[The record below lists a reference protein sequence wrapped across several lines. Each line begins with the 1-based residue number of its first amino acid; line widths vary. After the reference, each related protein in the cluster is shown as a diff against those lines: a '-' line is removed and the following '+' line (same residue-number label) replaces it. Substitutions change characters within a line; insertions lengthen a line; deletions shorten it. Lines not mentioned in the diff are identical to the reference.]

1 METVEKIEEMRKDPE
16 MKLMAKL
23 LGFKLDDLVDAIKK
37 DYLENKESD
46 KEDAQPESNETC
58 LAPTSKEFLLSK
70 ADLESFI
77 NKYLALE
84 NMFKKLNYAFGID
97 LNSNTNSIYTKYNE
111 LVWDLM
117 RAIFGEENCEDI
129 LDYVFDNSNFDSVE
143 SLYNELT

>member
-1 METVEKIEEMRKDPE
+1 MRKDPE
-16 MKLMAKL
+16 MKLMSKL

-46 KEDAQPESNETC
+46 KEDKQSKSDETYIT
-58 LAPTSKEFLLSK
+58 PTTKEFLLSK
-70 ADLESFI
+70 TDLESFI

>member
-1 METVEKIEEMRKDPE
+1 METVERIEEMRKDPE
-16 MKLMAKL
+16 MKLMSKL

-37 DYLENKESD
+37 DYLENKESN
-46 KEDAQPESNETC
+46 KEGEQPKSDEAYIT
-58 LAPTSKEFLLSK
+58 PTTKEFLLSK
-70 ADLESFI
+70 ADLENFI

>member
-1 METVEKIEEMRKDPE
+1 MRKDPE
-16 MKLMAKL
+16 MKLMSKL

-37 DYLENKESD
+37 DYLENKESN
-46 KEDAQPESNETC
+46 KEDEQSKSDETYIT
-58 LAPTSKEFLLSK
+58 PTTKEFLLSK
-70 ADLESFI
+70 TDLESFI

>member
-1 METVEKIEEMRKDPE
+1 METVERIEEMRKDPE
-16 MKLMAKL
+16 MKLMSKL

-46 KEDAQPESNETC
+46 KEDEQSESNETC
-58 LAPTSKEFLLSK
+58 LTPTSKEFLLSK
-70 ADLESFI
+70 TDLESFI

>member
-1 METVEKIEEMRKDPE
+1 MRKDPE
-16 MKLMAKL
+16 MKLMSKL

-37 DYLENKESD
+37 DYLENKESN
-46 KEDAQPESNETC
+46 KEDEQPKSDEAYITP
-58 LAPTSKEFLLSK
+58 ATKEFLLSK
-70 ADLESFI
+70 TDLESFI

-111 LVWDLM
+111 LVWGLM

>member
-1 METVEKIEEMRKDPE
+1 MRKDPE
-16 MKLMAKL
+16 MKLMSKL

-37 DYLENKESD
+37 DYLENKESN
-46 KEDAQPESNETC
+46 KEDEQSKSDETYIT
-58 LAPTSKEFLLSK
+58 PTTKEFLLSK

>member
-1 METVEKIEEMRKDPE
+1 MRKDPE
-16 MKLMAKL
+16 MKLMSKL

-37 DYLENKESD
+37 DYLENKESN
-46 KEDAQPESNETC
+46 KEGEQSKSDETYIT
-58 LAPTSKEFLLSK
+58 PTTKEFLLSK
-70 ADLESFI
+70 TDLESFI